1 MKRLRCGVMSILMH
15 MIIRY
20 IMIMIYLMFGGNIM
34 YGEDYLIVYSVLEI
48 EIMKVI
54 VLEEKENE

>member
-1 MKRLRCGVMSILMH
+1 MKRLRCGVMSILMQ